1 MELEEMKERWA
12 ALNDRLERTEMLQE
26 SVIRELVQTKGEKSV
41 SRLINWETFG
51 FVVTILIIPYSIYVY
66 HRFGGHFAV
75 WDLFIRVAIVVDG
88 LLVLW
93 TGYKLYGLMKIDF
106 TKVVKENILRVNR
119 YTVQITREKIF
130 TAAIIGPLFVILS
143 VVMSI
148 EMKAPDFI
156 WGVLFGVVVAT
167 TVACY
172 WLYKR
177 VFDKNIRRLQESLA
191 VIEEVGEEER
201 LRVPL
206 RNNSASNLF
215 IQCPSVFTHGD
226 KEPGRN

>member
-66 HRFGGHFAV
+66 HRFGGHFAM

-148 EMKAPDFI
+148 ERKAPDFI

-191 VIEEVGEEER
+191 VIEEVGEEE
-201 LRVPL
+201 
-206 RNNSASNLF
+206 
-215 IQCPSVFTHGD
+215 
-226 KEPGRN
+226 

>member
-12 ALNDRLERTEMLQE
+12 ALNDCLERTEMLQE

-66 HRFGGHFAV
+66 HRFGGHFAM

-143 VVMSI
+143 VVMYI

-191 VIEEVGEEER
+191 VIEEVGEEE
-201 LRVPL
+201 
-206 RNNSASNLF
+206 
-215 IQCPSVFTHGD
+215 
-226 KEPGRN
+226 

>member
-66 HRFGGHFAV
+66 HRFGGHFAM

-148 EMKAPDFI
+148 EMKAPDLI

-191 VIEEVGEEER
+191 VIEEVGEEE
-201 LRVPL
+201 
-206 RNNSASNLF
+206 
-215 IQCPSVFTHGD
+215 
-226 KEPGRN
+226 

>member
-1 MELEEMKERWA
+1 M
-12 ALNDRLERTEMLQE
+12 
-26 SVIRELVQTKGEKSV
+26 
-41 SRLINWETFG
+41 
-51 FVVTILIIPYSIYVY
+51 
-66 HRFGGHFAV
+66 

-106 TKVVKENILRVNR
+106 TKVVKRISFGVNR
-119 YTVQITREKIF
+119 YGTDYAEKIF

-156 WGVLFGVVVAT
+156 WGVLFGVVMAT

-172 WLYKR
+172 WLYKKGVR
-177 VFDKNIRRLQESLA
+177 
-191 VIEEVGEEER
+191 
-201 LRVPL
+201 
-206 RNNSASNLF
+206 
-215 IQCPSVFTHGD
+215 
-226 KEPGRN
+226 

>member
-51 FVVTILIIPYSIYVY
+51 FVVTILIIPYSVYVY
-66 HRFGGHFAV
+66 HRFGGHFAM

-88 LLVLW
+88 LPVLW

-156 WGVLFGVVVAT
+156 WDVLFGVVVAT

-177 VFDKNIRRLQESLA
+177 EFDKNIRRLQESLA
-191 VIEEVGEEER
+191 VIEEVGEEE
-201 LRVPL
+201 
-206 RNNSASNLF
+206 
-215 IQCPSVFTHGD
+215 
-226 KEPGRN
+226 

>member
-12 ALNDRLERTEMLQE
+12 ALNDCLERTEMLQE
-26 SVIRELVQTKGEKSV
+26 SVIRELVQMKGEKSV
-41 SRLINWETFG
+41 NRLINWETFG
-51 FVVTILIIPYSIYVY
+51 FVVTILIIPYCMYVY
-66 HRFGGHFAV
+66 HRFGGHFAM
-75 WDLFIRVAIVVDG
+75 WDMFIRVAIVVDG

-106 TKVVKENILRVNR
+106 TKVVKENIFRINR
-119 YTVQITREKIF
+119 YTVQIAREKIF
-130 TAAIIGPLFVILS
+130 TAAIIGPLFVILA

-156 WGVLFGVVVAT
+156 WGVLLGVVVAT

-172 WLYKR
+172 CLYKR

-191 VIEEVGEEER
+191 VIAEIDEEE
-201 LRVPL
+201 
-206 RNNSASNLF
+206 
-215 IQCPSVFTHGD
+215 
-226 KEPGRN
+226 

>member
-1 MELEEMKERWA
+1 MDLEEMKERWA

-66 HRFGGHFAV
+66 HRFGGHFAM

-191 VIEEVGEEER
+191 VIEEVGEEE
-201 LRVPL
+201 
-206 RNNSASNLF
+206 
-215 IQCPSVFTHGD
+215 
-226 KEPGRN
+226 

>member
-1 MELEEMKERWA
+1 MELEERWA
-12 ALNDRLERTEMLQE
+12 ALNDCLERTEMLQE

-66 HRFGGHFAV
+66 HRFGGHFAM

-156 WGVLFGVVVAT
+156 WDVLFGVVVAT

-191 VIEEVGEEER
+191 VIEEVGEEE
-201 LRVPL
+201 
-206 RNNSASNLF
+206 
-215 IQCPSVFTHGD
+215 
-226 KEPGRN
+226 

>member
-66 HRFGGHFAV
+66 HRFGGHFAM

-143 VVMSI
+143 VVMAI

-191 VIEEVGEEER
+191 VIEEVGEEE
-201 LRVPL
+201 
-206 RNNSASNLF
+206 
-215 IQCPSVFTHGD
+215 
-226 KEPGRN
+226 

>member
-66 HRFGGHFAV
+66 HRFGGHFAM

-177 VFDKNIRRLQESLA
+177 CSIRISLTS
-191 VIEEVGEEER
+191 VVSSSELCWTSELNSSFSSSSNGR
-201 LRVPL
+201 SGLD
-206 RNNSASNLF
+206 NNCENPTMAFSGVRIS
-215 IQCPSVFTHGD
+215 
-226 KEPGRN
+226 

>member
-26 SVIRELVQTKGEKSV
+26 SVIRELVRTKGEKSG

-66 HRFGGHFAV
+66 HRFGGHFAM

-130 TAAIIGPLFVILS
+130 TAAIIGPLFVILA

-191 VIEEVGEEER
+191 VIEEVGEEE
-201 LRVPL
+201 
-206 RNNSASNLF
+206 
-215 IQCPSVFTHGD
+215 
-226 KEPGRN
+226 

>member
-1 MELEEMKERWA
+1 M
-12 ALNDRLERTEMLQE
+12 
-26 SVIRELVQTKGEKSV
+26 
-41 SRLINWETFG
+41 
-51 FVVTILIIPYSIYVY
+51 
-66 HRFGGHFAV
+66 

-148 EMKAPDFI
+148 EMKAPDYMRRTSL
-156 WGVLFGVVVAT
+156 W
-167 TVACY
+167 
-172 WLYKR
+172 
-177 VFDKNIRRLQESLA
+177 RRLLPATGCTKGCSIRIFVDCRRALQLKRSVRKNDCVPSENQQVTFLSN
-191 VIEEVGEEER
+191 V
-201 LRVPL
+201 LRFLPMGTRSPAGIDL
-206 RNNSASNLF
+206 
-215 IQCPSVFTHGD
+215 
-226 KEPGRN
+226 E

>member
-26 SVIRELVQTKGEKSV
+26 SVIRELVRTKGEKSV

-66 HRFGGHFAV
+66 HRFGGHFAM

-143 VVMSI
+143 VVKSI

-191 VIEEVGEEER
+191 VIEEVGEEE
-201 LRVPL
+201 
-206 RNNSASNLF
+206 
-215 IQCPSVFTHGD
+215 
-226 KEPGRN
+226 

>member
-1 MELEEMKERWA
+1 MR
-12 ALNDRLERTEMLQE
+12 
-26 SVIRELVQTKGEKSV
+26 TKGEKSV

-66 HRFGGHFAV
+66 HRFGGHFAM

-191 VIEEVGEEER
+191 VIEEVGEEE
-201 LRVPL
+201 
-206 RNNSASNLF
+206 
-215 IQCPSVFTHGD
+215 
-226 KEPGRN
+226 

>member
-66 HRFGGHFAV
+66 HRFGGHFAM

-156 WGVLFGVVVAT
+156 WDVLFGVVVAT

-191 VIEEVGEEER
+191 VIEEVGEEE
-201 LRVPL
+201 
-206 RNNSASNLF
+206 
-215 IQCPSVFTHGD
+215 
-226 KEPGRN
+226 

>member
-12 ALNDRLERTEMLQE
+12 ALNDCLERTEMLQE

-41 SRLINWETFG
+41 NRLINWETFG
-51 FVVTILIIPYSIYVY
+51 FVVTILIIPYCMYVY
-66 HRFGGHFAV
+66 HRFGGHFAM

-119 YTVQITREKIF
+119 YTIQITREKIF
-130 TAAIIGPLFVILS
+130 TAAIIGPLFVILA

-148 EMKAPDFI
+148 EMKAPVFL
-156 WGVLFGVVVAT
+156 WVFL
-167 TVACY
+167 ACVIILTAIISY
-172 WLYKR
+172 VSYKR

-191 VIEEVGEEER
+191 VIAEIDEEE
-201 LRVPL
+201 
-206 RNNSASNLF
+206 
-215 IQCPSVFTHGD
+215 
-226 KEPGRN
+226 

>member
-1 MELEEMKERWA
+1 MGKHELEEAFIAMIR
-12 ALNDRLERTEMLQE
+12 RYERTIYKVCVCYTSLEWPLADLYQE

-66 HRFGGHFAV
+66 HRFGGHFAM

-191 VIEEVGEEER
+191 VIEEVGEEE
-201 LRVPL
+201 
-206 RNNSASNLF
+206 
-215 IQCPSVFTHGD
+215 
-226 KEPGRN
+226 

>member
-66 HRFGGHFAV
+66 HRFGGHFAM

-148 EMKAPDFI
+148 EMKTPDFI

-191 VIEEVGEEER
+191 VIEEVGEEE
-201 LRVPL
+201 
-206 RNNSASNLF
+206 
-215 IQCPSVFTHGD
+215 
-226 KEPGRN
+226 

>member
-26 SVIRELVQTKGEKSV
+26 SVIRELVRTKGEKSV

-66 HRFGGHFAV
+66 HRFGGHFAM

-130 TAAIIGPLFVILS
+130 TAAIIGPLFVILA

-191 VIEEVGEEER
+191 VIEEVGEEE
-201 LRVPL
+201 
-206 RNNSASNLF
+206 
-215 IQCPSVFTHGD
+215 
-226 KEPGRN
+226 

>member
-12 ALNDRLERTEMLQE
+12 ALNDCLERTEMLQE

-41 SRLINWETFG
+41 SQLINWETFG

-66 HRFGGHFAV
+66 HRFGGHFAM

-148 EMKAPDFI
+148 EMKAPDFM
-156 WGVLFGVVVAT
+156 GVLFGVVVAT

-191 VIEEVGEEER
+191 VIEEVGEEE
-201 LRVPL
+201 
-206 RNNSASNLF
+206 
-215 IQCPSVFTHGD
+215 
-226 KEPGRN
+226 

>member
-12 ALNDRLERTEMLQE
+12 DLNDRLERTEMLQE

-66 HRFGGHFAV
+66 HRFGGHFAM

-143 VVMSI
+143 VVKSI

-191 VIEEVGEEER
+191 VIEEVGEEE
-201 LRVPL
+201 
-206 RNNSASNLF
+206 
-215 IQCPSVFTHGD
+215 
-226 KEPGRN
+226 

>member
-12 ALNDRLERTEMLQE
+12 ALNDCLERTEMLQE

-41 SRLINWETFG
+41 SQLINWETFG

-66 HRFGGHFAV
+66 HRFGGHFAM

-156 WGVLFGVVVAT
+156 WGVLFGDCRRA
-167 TVACY
+167 
-172 WLYKR
+172 LRLLKR
-177 VFDKNIRRLQESLA
+177 SVRKNDCGFPFGIIRQVTFLSN
-191 VIEEVGEEER
+191 V
-201 LRVPL
+201 LRFLPMGTRSPAGIDL
-206 RNNSASNLF
+206 
-215 IQCPSVFTHGD
+215 
-226 KEPGRN
+226 E

>member
-1 MELEEMKERWA
+1 MDLEEMKERWA

-66 HRFGGHFAV
+66 HRFGGHFAM

-130 TAAIIGPLFVILS
+130 TAAIIGPLFVTLS
-143 VVMSI
+143 VVMST

-191 VIEEVGEEER
+191 VIEEVGEEE
-201 LRVPL
+201 
-206 RNNSASNLF
+206 
-215 IQCPSVFTHGD
+215 
-226 KEPGRN
+226 

>member
-66 HRFGGHFAV
+66 HRFGGHFAM
-75 WDLFIRVAIVVDG
+75 WDLFSRVAIVVDG

-106 TKVVKENILRVNR
+106 TKVVKEYPSGKPLHGTDYAGKDIYGCDYRPVVRDFVGSHVYRDESAGFYMGRFVWRRCGDDCCLLLV
-119 YTVQITREKIF
+119 VQK
-130 TAAIIGPLFVILS
+130 
-143 VVMSI
+143 
-148 EMKAPDFI
+148 
-156 WGVLFGVVVAT
+156 GV
-167 TVACY
+167 
-172 WLYKR
+172 R
-177 VFDKNIRRLQESLA
+177 
-191 VIEEVGEEER
+191 
-201 LRVPL
+201 
-206 RNNSASNLF
+206 
-215 IQCPSVFTHGD
+215 
-226 KEPGRN
+226 

>member
-66 HRFGGHFAV
+66 HRFGGHFAM

-106 TKVVKENILRVNR
+106 TKVVKENIRRVNR

-177 VFDKNIRRLQESLA
+177 VFDKNIRRLRESLA
-191 VIEEVGEEER
+191 VIEEVGEEE
-201 LRVPL
+201 
-206 RNNSASNLF
+206 
-215 IQCPSVFTHGD
+215 
-226 KEPGRN
+226 

>member
-12 ALNDRLERTEMLQE
+12 ALNDCLERTEMLQE

-41 SRLINWETFG
+41 SQLINWETFG

-66 HRFGGHFAV
+66 HRFGGHFAM

-156 WGVLFGVVVAT
+156 WGVLFGDDCCLLLVVQKGV
-167 TVACY
+167 
-172 WLYKR
+172 R
-177 VFDKNIRRLQESLA
+177 
-191 VIEEVGEEER
+191 
-201 LRVPL
+201 
-206 RNNSASNLF
+206 
-215 IQCPSVFTHGD
+215 
-226 KEPGRN
+226 

>member
-51 FVVTILIIPYSIYVY
+51 CVVTILIIPYSIYVY
-66 HRFGGHFAV
+66 HRFGGHFAM

-106 TKVVKENILRVNR
+106 TKVVKENILRV
-119 YTVQITREKIF
+119 KSIF
-130 TAAIIGPLFVILS
+130 INPLFVILS

-191 VIEEVGEEER
+191 VIEEVGEEE
-201 LRVPL
+201 
-206 RNNSASNLF
+206 
-215 IQCPSVFTHGD
+215 
-226 KEPGRN
+226 

>member
-1 MELEEMKERWA
+1 MELEEMKE
-12 ALNDRLERTEMLQE
+12 RLERTEMLQE

-66 HRFGGHFAV
+66 HRFGGHFAM

-156 WGVLFGVVVAT
+156 WDVLFGVVVAT

-191 VIEEVGEEER
+191 VIEEVGEEE
-201 LRVPL
+201 
-206 RNNSASNLF
+206 
-215 IQCPSVFTHGD
+215 
-226 KEPGRN
+226 